1 MYYYFRCENSASLR
15 LCGWLR
21 FKLQPDGISRSFPT
35 AEKGDAAFSA
45 EILGYFFFLKIMQE
59 FFHFLVAI
67 YDRINQDTQYC
78 RKKTPDR

>member
-45 EILGYFFFLKIMQE
+45 EILGYFFFLKILYHL
-59 FFHFLVAI
+59 FFGIFSKKI
-67 YDRINQDTQYC
+67 YIIKDLSEKSSY
-78 RKKTPDR
+78 